1 MENPRYDFRH
11 VTVKK
16 FEIPRAHATVFSME
30 PRGFR
35 YWGTNGGFTGTKEAE
50 IFYRCNRGR
59 RATWI
64 SKPRRPGGS
73 VLQIPVCFAAIWQ
86 TRSICWNGPWPSWSS
101 IAGLDNSRNWNRGN
115 LPSLRITAAS
125 MEKARLTAIL
135 AHVNC
140 IILVNPL
147 SHSMIDSISDSK
159 EKADVF
165 LFLFSLFSFFFFHNI
180 FFFSTHWQDTN
191 SNSIKIKQ

>member
-50 IFYRCNRGR
+50 IFYRRNRGR

-64 SKPRRPGGS
+64 SKPRRPRRK
-73 VLQIPVCFAAIWQ
+73 
-86 TRSICWNGPWPSWSS
+86 RSRNSCLLRGYLTDPFHLLEWPPWPSSSS

-135 AHVNC
+135 AHLNC
-140 IILVNPL
+140 ITLANPSSL
-147 SHSMIDSISDSK
+147 HDRFGNVTSK

-165 LFLFSLFSFFFFHNI
+165 FFL
-180 FFFSTHWQDTN
+180 FFFS
-191 SNSIKIKQ
+191 S